1 MSTKSK
7 VLHSPPH
14 PKKEEKRGQGN
25 GPLTLHPPPPPK
37 NENKKGLVGWTR
49 LPLPFSLTLMCKY
62 SVLTYCT
69 HILYSYSVITECTYI
84 VYSQSVLT

>member
-49 LPLPFSLTLMCKY
+49 LPLPFSLTLMCKHR
-62 SVLTYCT
+62 CK
-69 HILYSYSVITECTYI
+69 HGKGDLY
-84 VYSQSVLT
+84 